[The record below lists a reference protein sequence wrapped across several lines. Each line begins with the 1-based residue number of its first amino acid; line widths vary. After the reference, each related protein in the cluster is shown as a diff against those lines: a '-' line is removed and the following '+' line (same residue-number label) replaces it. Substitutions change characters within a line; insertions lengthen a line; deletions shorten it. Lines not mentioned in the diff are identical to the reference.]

1 VQSTVHLAATSAAAV
16 NLRFAAF
23 VVQLAIAADWTLRL
37 LLSA

>member
-1 VQSTVHLAATSAAAV
+1 VHLAAISVVAV

-23 VVQLAIAADWTLRL
+23 VVQLAIAAYWTLRL